1 MGELHLEIY
10 AQRMERE
17 YNCPVVMGKP
27 KVSFRESLMQ
37 PCEFDYL
44 HKKQSGGSGQFGR
57 IIGVMEP
64 LPPSENT
71 KVWLWPYAVLPEMHF
86 IVSLLIMA
94 MLLIVYLQVEFV
106 DQTVGTNVPK
116 SLVPAIEKGFMQMV
130 DKGLLSGHKMAG
142 VRFIVR
148 DGAHH
153 IVDSNEISFII
164 AAHGA
169 IKQVKDDFEWFGVAM
184 FVTCLFVV

>member
-1 MGELHLEIY
+1 
-10 AQRMERE
+10 
-17 YNCPVVMGKP
+17 
-27 KVSFRESLMQ
+27 
-37 PCEFDYL
+37 
-44 HKKQSGGSGQFGR
+44 
-57 IIGVMEP
+57 
-64 LPPSENT
+64 
-71 KVWLWPYAVLPEMHF
+71 MHF

-169 IKQVKDDFEWFGVAM
+169 IKQVKDDFE
-184 FVTCLFVV
+184 